1 MIKTL
6 IQNHVLA
13 NLTFILVL
21 VIGFLSYQSLPRQ
34 QDPTINFN
42 WISVIATLPGAS
54 AEDVE
59 KLVTNPL
66 EEAIQSIPDLRFVS
80 SISRE
85 NVASLIIRF
94 EDIDERSFDKRI
106 ADLRREIDNAKRLL
120 PDDAPDPELIELTT
134 STAFPTAT
142 VAVTGVADDE
152 NLRIQAK
159 NIRKDIEQLRGVN
172 RVDALALDDPE
183 IQVIFDPDA
192 LENLNLSPD
201 QLADT
206 LRFWYQDVSAGDI
219 DIGTSNWLVRLVGKT
234 AEPEQIGNM
243 PITSV
248 KGEIPL
254 QRLAYVQRAREKS
267 TLEVSINN
275 ESAIMLSV
283 LKQDDTNMLDLVDRL
298 NAYIEQSN
306 QLNDATGVQMHLL
319 DDQTIAT
326 RSAIQLMQTNALLGL
341 LFVLM
346 VAWLFLGTRI
356 ALLTAIGIPFI
367 LAATFWVLSAI
378 GQTLNISVLLA
389 VVIVLGMLVDD
400 AVVVVEAIHY
410 RLQRGMQSLQASVEA
425 LKEVA
430 LPVTTAVLT
439 TMAAFLPLMLLPG
452 ILGQFM
458 LVIPLVVT
466 IALAL
471 SLVEAFWMLPA
482 HVNAMKVNFSRPSFV
497 QRLRNRMTHWVQV
510 KYSKFLISALRHPLI
525 TILIVIMLFF
535 SSIGILGAGLI
546 KVDFFA
552 GDALRLYYINVEM
565 DSSSP
570 LNQTLKKAQE
580 VEKQVRKHLKPN
592 EARSV
597 SSYAGLMFTQTEPLY
612 GERYGQVMVSLNPL
626 KEGGRATAEIIESM
640 RDDVLSVTGAEN
652 IAFLELTSGP
662 PTEKP
667 IQVKVRGDRFED
679 INAAVSDLQAVLE
692 NIDGIKDISN
702 NASLGRMELSLIPD
716 YDAINRAGLNPQNVS
731 RILRLLIDGE
741 VVGEIQDQ
749 GEKVELRI
757 KAENQAYNDVGD
769 VLDFRI
775 PTPSGEQVA
784 LKELVLENRG
794 RSLGSI
800 HHYNFKRTVTLQA
813 DLVKYEQ
820 PDFWTCQLEPAI
832 KKTQKDYGQC
842 NLDTVTANKL
852 LKEEWQKIAA
862 NHPNIS
868 LDFSGQLDDIQE
880 SMNAIGQLFLMGIG
894 LMYLILGTQFKS
906 YFQPI
911 MILATVPMAFTGV
924 ILGLLITQNPMSLYT
939 LYGVVALSGIAVN
952 AAIVLI
958 SAANDRLYK
967 KGMNLTHA
975 TIYAA
980 RRRVIPIII
989 TSLSTIAGLFSL
1001 AIGLGGKS
1009 LVWGPVATAIV
1020 WGVGFSAI
1028 LTLVAIPT
1036 LYRLSMAGKAKK
1048 LKSAHQ

>member
-1 MIKTL
+1 MKTL
-6 IQNHVLA
+6 LQNHVLA
-13 NLTFILVL
+13 NLTFVLVL
-21 VIGFLSYQSLPRQ
+21 VIGLLSYQNLPRQ

-42 WISVIATLPGAS
+42 WISIIATLPGAS

-59 KLVTNPL
+59 KLITDPL
-66 EEAIQSIPDLRFVS
+66 EDAIQGIPDLRFVS

-85 NVASLIIRF
+85 NVASLIVRF
-94 EDIDERSFDKRI
+94 EDIDERLFDKRI

-142 VAVTGVADDE
+142 VAIMGVADDE

-159 NIRKDIEQLRGVN
+159 NIRKDIEQLKGVN

-183 IQVIFDPDA
+183 IQVLFDPDT
-192 LENLNLSPD
+192 LEQLRISPT
-201 QLADT
+201 QLADS

-219 DIGTSNWLVRLVGKT
+219 DIGQENWLVRLIGKT
-234 AEPEQIGNM
+234 ANPDAIGQM
-243 PITSV
+243 PITSIN
-248 KGEIPL
+248 GEVPL
-254 QRLAYVQRAREKS
+254 QHLASIQRAREKS
-267 TLEVSINN
+267 SQDVSIDGKT
-275 ESAIMLSV
+275 AVMLSV

-298 NAYIEQSN
+298 NTYIDQTN
-306 QLNDATGVQMHLL
+306 QLQAATGVNVYLL
-319 DDQTIAT
+319 DDQTIPT
-326 RSAIQLMQTNALLGL
+326 RSAIQLMQSNALLGL
-341 LFVLM
+341 LFVLL
-346 VAWLFLGTRI
+346 VAWFFLGTRI

-367 LAATFWVLSAI
+367 LAATFWILSAI

-400 AVVVVEAIHY
+400 AVVVVEAIYY
-410 RLQRGMQSLQASVEA
+410 RLQRGMQSLDASVAA

-466 IALAL
+466 IALAI

-482 HVNAMKVNFSRPSFV
+482 HVNAMNVSFARPSFM
-497 QRLRNRMTHWVQV
+497 QRMRNRMTHWIQI
-510 KYSKFLISALRHPLI
+510 KYSKILISVIRRPLI
-525 TILIVIMLFF
+525 TIVSVFLLFL
-535 SSIGILGAGLI
+535 SSIMILGSGLI
-546 KVDFFA
+546 KMDFFA

-565 DSSSP
+565 DSSSS
-570 LNQTLKKAQE
+570 LQKTLQKAQE
-580 VEKQVRKHLKPN
+580 VEQTVRQHLKEG

-626 KEGGRATAEIIESM
+626 KEGERSTADIIAAM
-640 RDDVLSVTGAEN
+640 REEVLTITGAEN
-652 IAFLELTSGP
+652 IAFLELSSGP

-679 INAAVSDLQAVLE
+679 INEAVQALQLILDD
-692 NIDGIKDISN
+692 IDGIKDIAS
-702 NASLGRMELSLIPD
+702 NASLGRMELSLAPD
-716 YDAINRAGLNPQNVS
+716 YDAIKRAGLNPQEIS
-731 RILRLLIDGE
+731 RVLRLLIDGE
-741 VVGEIQDQ
+741 IVGEIQDQ

-757 KAENQAYNDVGD
+757 KAGEGEFVDIGD
-769 VLDFRI
+769 TLNFRI
-775 PTPSGEQVA
+775 PTPNGGQIA
-784 LKELVLENRG
+784 IRELVKENRG

-800 HHYNFKRTVTLQA
+800 YHHNFKRTITLEA
-813 DLVKYEQ
+813 DLIKHEN

-832 KKTQKDYGQC
+832 KKTEKDFSQC
-842 NLDTVTANKL
+842 DLDTVTANKL
-852 LKEEWQKIAA
+852 LKEKWQAIAA
-862 NHPNIS
+862 NHPNIN

-906 YFQPI
+906 YFQPL

-924 ILGLLITQNPMSLYT
+924 VLGLLITQNPMSLYT
-939 LYGVVALSGIAVN
+939 LYGVVALAGIAVN
-952 AAIVLI
+952 SAIVLI
-958 SAANDRLYK
+958 SAANDRLYN
-967 KGMNLTHA
+967 KGMSLTHA

-1020 WGVGFSAI
+1020 WGVGFSAV
-1028 LTLVAIPT
+1028 LTLIAIPT
-1036 LYRLSMAGKAKK
+1036 LYRLSMGKQARKTK
-1048 LKSAHQ
+1048 NPA